1 MLFIMPAS
9 CAITGVTYRKVHK
22 RSKSMQS
29 TITRV
34 RANLQKIK
42 IGNKRIKV
50 SARALRTLKKNST
63 YTV

>member
-1 MLFIMPAS
+1 MPAS

-34 RANLQKIK
+34 RANLQRIK
-42 IGNKRIKV
+42 IGNKRIKI
-50 SARALRTLKKNST
+50 STRALKTLKKKLH
-63 YTV
+63 VV

>member
-1 MLFIMPAS
+1 MPAS

-42 IGNKRIKV
+42 IGNRRIKV
-50 SARALRTLKKNST
+50 SARALRTLKKKST

>member
-1 MLFIMPAS
+1 MPAS

-29 TITRV
+29 TITKV

-42 IGNKRIKV
+42 IGNRRIKV
-50 SARALRTLKKNST
+50 SARAMRTLKKKAT
-63 YTV
+63 YMM